1 VGDDPRATI
10 PAVLEPARTDPSDPA
25 SAGSRPSL
33 DGADAPRLADARRG
47 SVLGHPLDPIE
58 LDDAAERLIARARR
72 GPVATVVTL
81 NPEIIVRAR
90 HDAALTDALAAADLS
105 VPDGVGVV
113 WAARRTGL
121 PVPGRVPGVE
131 LAERLLELAGDE
143 LPVFLLGGKPGV
155 AERAAAEAVRRYGTR
170 IVGTHDGYFAADDDA
185 EVARQVADS
194 GARLLL
200 AGLGE
205 RQERFLHEH
214 RGLLGPLVA
223 IGVGGTLDVFAGE
236 ARRTPAWTRRLGLE
250 WAWRVGLDP
259 ARWHRAPRLARF
271 VLLALRAP
279 RRRPTAR
286 R

>member
-1 VGDDPRATI
+1 MS
-10 PAVLEPARTDPSDPA
+10 EPLRTDPSAAEPA
-25 SAGSRPSL
+25 APSPSAE
-33 DGADAPRLADARRG
+33 GAAVPRLADARRG
-47 SVLGHPLDPIE
+47 SVLGHPLDPIDVDE
-58 LDDAAERLIARARR
+58 AAQRLLARARG

-81 NPEIIVRAR
+81 NPEIVVRAR
-90 HDAALTDALAAADLS
+90 SDAALADALAAADLS

-113 WAARRTGL
+113 WAARRAGL

-131 LAERLLELAGDE
+131 LAQRLLELGGDD
-143 LPVFLLGGKPGV
+143 LPVYLLGGRPGV
-155 AERAAAEAVRRYGTR
+155 AERAAAEVARRYRTR
-170 IVGTHDGYFAADDDA
+170 IVGARDGYFAPEDEA
-185 EVARQVADS
+185 EAARQVAAS

-205 RQERFLHEH
+205 RQERFLHQQ
-214 RGLLGPLVA
+214 RDRLGPLVA

-271 VLLALRAP
+271 VLLVLRAP
-279 RRRPTAR
+279 RGRPAGGR
-286 R
+286 

>member
-1 VGDDPRATI
+1 
-10 PAVLEPARTDPSDPA
+10 
-25 SAGSRPSL
+25 
-33 DGADAPRLADARRG
+33 
-47 SVLGHPLDPIE
+47 VLGHPLDPVD
-58 LDDAAERLIARARR
+58 LDEAARLLRARARQ

-90 HDAALTDALAAADLS
+90 TDPALTAALAAADLS

-113 WAARRTGL
+113 WAARRAGL

-131 LAERLLELAGDE
+131 LAERLLELGGDD
-143 LPVFLLGGKPGV
+143 LPVFLLGGRPGV
-155 AERAAAEAVRRYGTR
+155 AERAASEVARRHGSRVVGVR
-170 IVGTHDGYFAADDDA
+170 DGYFGADEDA
-185 EVARQVADS
+185 QVAREVAAS

-205 RQERFLHEH
+205 RQERFLHEQ
-214 RGLLGPLVA
+214 RGRLGPLVA

-271 VLLALRAP
+271 VLLVLRTP
-279 RRRPTAR
+279 RGGSAGRR
-286 R
+286 